1 LQINSGGGPAVAD
14 RGTHPA
20 PVGPTVARERLRLRL
35 RELRDVSGLA
45 TDAVARRMDWSPSK
59 LSRIEKGDVTIQP
72 IEVRALLA
80 LYGRGDEDEEMAE
93 LTSLARRSRTRQW
106 YSRHRLNGDYQRF
119 VAYENEA
126 STINIW
132 QVLFV
137 PGLLQTPDYAR
148 AVTALS
154 IRQAQ
159 NHPDVTTRVE
169 LRLDRQR
176 AFRERLTQPHPP
188 RIVVVLDES
197 ILRRPIGGPAVM
209 AAQLGHLLDLAE
221 DPVYTIAVAPLDLA
235 GHPGLA
241 GTYELLEF
249 AGTGDPDVLFV
260 EAAAATDDLSLDP
273 EMTALYRDITSDL
286 LAASLT
292 GDAALELISTVRTE
306 MSAR

>member
-1 LQINSGGGPAVAD
+1 MAD
-14 RGTHPA
+14 RGPHPA

-35 RELRDVSGLA
+35 RELRDLSGLA

-80 LYGRGDEDEEMAE
+80 LYGRGDEEEMAE

-137 PGLLQTPDYAR
+137 PGLLQTPEYAR

-209 AAQLGHLLDLAE
+209 AAQLGHLLALAE
-221 DPVYTIAVAPLDLA
+221 DPVYTIAVAPLDLTQ
-235 GHPGLA
+235 HPGLA

-273 EMTALYRDITSDL
+273 EMTALYRDITADL
-286 LAASLT
+286 LAAALT
-292 GDAALELISTVRTE
+292 GDAALELISTVRTA
-306 MSAR
+306 MSAG